1 MTQEEQNPETDNAE
15 SNNAESPASGENLDR
30 LSFEEALSQL
40 EAIVDQLERGDVS
53 LDKAIDAYSRGMAL
67 RGHCQARLEEA
78 RLKVEQI
85 NLPEE
90 GGSVS
95 TKPFDTL

>member
-1 MTQEEQNPETDNAE
+1 MVMEDDNKTKGTSAEAELET
-15 SNNAESPASGENLDR
+15 

-67 RGHCQARLEEA
+67 KIHCQARLEEA

-85 NLPEE
+85 KLPEE
-90 GGSVS
+90 DGALRV
-95 TKPFDTL
+95 TPFDPAS

>member
-1 MTQEEQNPETDNAE
+1 MEEEQKAE
-15 SNNAESPASGENLDR
+15 QAAPQAGMEA

-40 EAIVDQLERGDVS
+40 EAIVDQLEHGHVS

-67 RGHCQARLEEA
+67 KGHCQARLEEA

-85 NLPEE
+85 KLPED
-90 GGSVS
+90 GGPAT
-95 TKPFDTL
+95 TKPFDPSS

>member
-1 MTQEEQNPETDNAE
+1 MEHSPVTQEEQNAETRNAE
-15 SNNAESPASGENLDR
+15 TSNKGENLDT

-67 RGHCQARLEEA
+67 KGHCQARLEEA

-95 TKPFDTL
+95 TKPFDTR

>member
-1 MTQEEQNPETDNAE
+1 VSDQDKQTPSQAIE
-15 SNNAESPASGENLDR
+15 S

-67 RGHCQARLEEA
+67 KGHCQARLEEA

-85 NLPEE
+85 KLPDE
-90 GGSVS
+90 GGPA
-95 TKPFDTL
+95 TTQPFDSAG

>member
-1 MTQEEQNPETDNAE
+1 MEEEQKAE
-15 SNNAESPASGENLDR
+15 QGTPQAGMEA

-67 RGHCQARLEEA
+67 KGHCQARLEEA

-85 NLPEE
+85 KLPED
-90 GGSVS
+90 GGPAT
-95 TKPFDTL
+95 TKPFDPSS

>member
-1 MTQEEQNPETDNAE
+1 MEEEQKAE
-15 SNNAESPASGENLDR
+15 QTAPQAGMEA

-67 RGHCQARLEEA
+67 KGHCQARLEEA

-85 NLPEE
+85 KLPED
-90 GGSVS
+90 GGPTT
-95 TKPFDTL
+95 TKPFDPSS

>member
-1 MTQEEQNPETDNAE
+1 MEEEQKAE
-15 SNNAESPASGENLDR
+15 QTAPQAGMEA

-67 RGHCQARLEEA
+67 KGHCQARLEEA

-85 NLPEE
+85 KLPE
-90 GGSVS
+90 GGGLVT
-95 TKPFDTL
+95 TKPFDPSS

>member
-1 MTQEEQNPETDNAE
+1 MEEEQKAE
-15 SNNAESPASGENLDR
+15 HAAPQAGMEA

-53 LDKAIDAYSRGMAL
+53 LDRAIDAYSRGMAL
-67 RGHCQARLEEA
+67 KGHCQARLEEA

-85 NLPEE
+85 KLPED
-90 GGSVS
+90 GGPAT
-95 TKPFDTL
+95 TKPFDPSS

>member
-1 MTQEEQNPETDNAE
+1 MTQEEQNPEKQNPETA
-15 SNNAESPASGENLDR
+15 ASRENLDR

-67 RGHCQARLEEA
+67 KGHCQARLEEA

-85 NLPEE
+85 NLPEK

-95 TKPFDTL
+95 TKPFDDR

>member
-1 MTQEEQNPETDNAE
+1 MTQEEQNPEKHNAE
-15 SNNAESPASGENLDR
+15 TPGSGENLDR

-67 RGHCQARLEEA
+67 KGHCQARLEEA
-78 RLKVEQI
+78 RLRVEKIKV
-85 NLPEE
+85 PS
-90 GGSVS
+90 GDATSPTVA
-95 TKPFDTL
+95 PFDPAEM

>member
-1 MTQEEQNPETDNAE
+1 MEEEQKAE
-15 SNNAESPASGENLDR
+15 QAAPQTGLEA

-67 RGHCQARLEEA
+67 KGHCQARLEEA

-85 NLPEE
+85 KLPED
-90 GGSVS
+90 GGAAT
-95 TKPFDTL
+95 TKPFDPAS

>member
-1 MTQEEQNPETDNAE
+1 MEEEQKAE
-15 SNNAESPASGENLDR
+15 QAAPQAGMEA

-67 RGHCQARLEEA
+67 KGHCQARRAEA

-85 NLPEE
+85 KLPED
-90 GGSVS
+90 GGPAT
-95 TKPFDTL
+95 TKPFDPSS

>member
-1 MTQEEQNPETDNAE
+1 MTQEEQNAETRNAE
-15 SNNAESPASGENLDR
+15 TSNKSENLDT
-30 LSFEEALSQL
+30 LSFEQALSQL

-67 RGHCQARLEEA
+67 KGHCQARLEEA

-95 TKPFDTL
+95 TKPFDTR

>member
-1 MTQEEQNPETDNAE
+1 MEEEQKEEQAAPQAGMEA
-15 SNNAESPASGENLDR
+15 

-67 RGHCQARLEEA
+67 KGHCQARLEEA

-85 NLPEE
+85 KLPED
-90 GGSVS
+90 GGPAT
-95 TKPFDTL
+95 TKPFDTSS